1 MELIYKYAVGL
12 SVLKNHGG
20 AVALRNT
27 TTRYGIIFGYKI
39 LYLVCLLLNVTAP
52 SFLLFDVSHPL
63 ILLKKQL

>member
-27 TTRYGIIFGYKI
+27 TTRYGIIFGYKL

-52 SFLLFDVSHPL
+52 FIFIV
-63 ILLKKQL
+63 